1 MKEETR
7 DEDNSWLQGT
17 SVQHFKLP
25 PLVKE
30 KKKMVNSGVYPVF
43 AALCSCSSLILLK
56 GSFCL
61 NYKVDLGLYD
71 DSGWKAEGDCLKK
84 LVSCA
89 ESSVKWNISC
99 HIGGQEM
106 WQTSAISGLSMWMR
120 APQREHNACD
130 PADTATPHHDC
141 WGAGERM
148 QESAPHLPPLMVA
161 GNRIWP
167 QIAEVHM
174 KGMNSVSQR
183 LASSHI

>member
-1 MKEETR
+1 
-7 DEDNSWLQGT
+7 
-17 SVQHFKLP
+17 
-25 PLVKE
+25 
-30 KKKMVNSGVYPVF
+30 MVTSGVYPVF
-43 AALCSCSSLILLK
+43 AAPCSCSSLILLK

-71 DSGWKAEGDCLKK
+71 SGWKAEGDCLKK

-89 ESSVKWNISC
+89 KSSVKCNISC
-99 HIGGQEM
+99 HIGRQEM
-106 WQTSAISGLSMWMR
+106 WQTPVISGLSVWMR

-130 PADTATPHHDC
+130 PATPHHDC
-141 WGAGERM
+141 WGAGEQM
-148 QESAPHLPPLMVA
+148 QAAAPHLPPLMGA

-183 LASSHI
+183 LASSRI

>member
-1 MKEETR
+1 
-7 DEDNSWLQGT
+7 
-17 SVQHFKLP
+17 
-25 PLVKE
+25 
-30 KKKMVNSGVYPVF
+30 MVNSGVYPVF
-43 AALCSCSSLILLK
+43 AALYSYSSLILSK

-71 DSGWKAEGDCLKK
+71 SAWEAEGDCPKK
-84 LVSCA
+84 LVFCA
-89 ESSVKWNISC
+89 EGSVKWTISC

-106 WQTSAISGLSMWMR
+106 WQTSAISGLSVWMR

-130 PADTATPHHDC
+130 PADPATPHHDC
-141 WGAGERM
+141 WGAGEQM
-148 QESAPHLPPLMVA
+148 QEAAPHQPPLMVA

-167 QIAEVHM
+167 QIAEVHT